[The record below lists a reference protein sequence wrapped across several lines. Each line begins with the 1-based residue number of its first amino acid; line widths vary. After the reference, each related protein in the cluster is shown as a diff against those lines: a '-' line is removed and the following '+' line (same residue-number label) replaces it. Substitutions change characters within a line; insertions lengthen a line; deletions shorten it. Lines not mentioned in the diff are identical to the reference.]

1 MVVLILPTVENQ
13 VKTKH
18 VESILVPRLDESS
31 NLSISTQSLM
41 KDNEKSCNS
50 LNCRIFLCV
59 IG

>member
-31 NLSISTQSLM
+31 NLSISTKATDYQWL
-41 KDNEKSCNS
+41 
-50 LNCRIFLCV
+50 LFLRHYFGDLVVVC
-59 IG
+59 